1 MAKARKEAAEVAAGV
16 TTVDGL
22 LDSILESAPSTVERS
37 QVQDLVQNL
46 IDQALQGS
54 VVYQKTFTKTIN
66 AAIKEID
73 AKLSK
78 QLSAVLHAPEF
89 QRLEGSWRGL
99 NHLVMKSETC
109 ATLKLKVLHVTK
121 KELQKDLEDAVEFDM
136 SETFKQIY
144 TREFGQAGG
153 EPFGALIGDY
163 EFNNHPDDVGLL
175 SRMSEVAAAGFC
187 PFISAASPRMFGFDS
202 YTKVNDGLR
211 DLEKIFLGKDWI
223 KWREFREKEDSRFVV
238 LTMPRVL
245 ARLPYGAATR
255 PIDEFEFE
263 EVDLD
268 ESGNHKPVEHEHYTW
283 MNAAYALGARFTDAF
298 SKTNWCTA
306 IRGYENGG
314 VVEDLPVHVF
324 TSEEGDREVKVP
336 TEVLI
341 PDRRDAELSKLGF
354 LGLVYHK
361 NSDKAIFIGGQ
372 TTQKPKKY
380 DDPKA
385 TSNAALSARLPYI
398 MASGRIAHYLKILG
412 REKLGSF
419 MERADCEKWL
429 NRWIS
434 QYVLDDPTASA
445 DLKARYPLAEAQIVV
460 EEIPG
465 KPGAYNARCLLRPWL
480 QLEELNAA
488 VSMVASIP
496 AKA

>member
-1 MAKARKEAAEVAAGV
+1 MAKVRKEAAEVAASV
-16 TTVDGL
+16 NTVDNL
-22 LDSILESAPSTVERS
+22 LDSILDGAPSTVERT

-54 VVYQKTFTKTIN
+54 VVYQKSFTKTIN

-78 QLSAVLHAPEF
+78 QLSSVLHAPEF
-89 QRLEGSWRGL
+89 QKLEGSWRGL
-99 NHLVMKSETC
+99 SHLVMKSETC
-109 ATLKLKVLHVTK
+109 ATLKVKVLNVGK
-121 KELQKDLEDAVEFDM
+121 KELAKDLEDAVEFDM

-163 EFNNHPDDVGLL
+163 EFTNHPDDIGLL
-175 SRMSEVAAAGFC
+175 GRMSEVAAAGFC

-202 YTKVNDGLR
+202 FTKVNDSVR

-255 PIDEFEFE
+255 PIEDFDFE

-268 ESGNHKPVEHEHYTW
+268 EAGNHKPVEHEHYTW
-283 MNAAYALGARFTDAF
+283 MNAAYAYGARLTDAF

-324 TSEEGDREVKVP
+324 TAEEGDREVKVP

-361 NSDKAIFIGGQ
+361 NSDRAIFIGGQ

-385 TSNAALSARLPYI
+385 TENAALSARLPYI

-419 MERADCEKWL
+419 MERADCESWL
-429 NRWIS
+429 NRWIA
-434 QYVLDDPTASA
+434 QYILDDPKASA
-445 DLKARYPLAEAQIVV
+445 EMKSKYPLAEAKIIV

-496 AKA
+496 TKS